1 MATRPSTSRRRRK
14 PPISHMMLITAA
26 QGNLTQTCPAIRGEP
41 RAPLPGAAD
50 GVLDGGRGRRP
61 TQPADAYTAIIASS
75 EWAAGLRSADAPRR
89 GLPPLARSA
98 PAASRLRAR
107 ARGARQRVRE
117 RGRTSVPA
125 HLPPQRARDLVRARR
140 QRSGGPVGG
149 SPRQRL
155 PRRHALGPVGPKRV
169 LLGSLAVMTV
179 AFALMPLIQTAWHA
193 FAIYTLWGIG
203 SGSFWP
209 SQSALLAGLTPAA
222 RRAPAYALQ
231 RLSMN
236 VGVALGGLVAG
247 LIASVGDPGS
257 FTVLF
262 AIDCATFVGYML
274 VLARVRAPALHE
286 GRLGGSW
293 RAVLRDRVFTRYTL
307 LNAAFMTAAISLVV
321 ELLPAFGKNV
331 TGISEKKVG
340 IVFALDAICVALFQL
355 PVVKLSEGRR
365 RMRGLALMGALWA
378 GALLA
383 VWAAG
388 AWTTATA
395 TFGILAAAVVVFAVG
410 ECLHGAI
417 QAPLSVDLAP
427 PPLVGR
433 YLAASS
439 ISWQIGWIIGPAAG
453 GFLLQHRPL
462 LLWPVAAGVNLAC
475 AAGAPPP
482 PPRPPHGAP
491 RSPPSGPR
499 HG

>member
-1 MATRPSTSRRRRK
+1 VRPV
-14 PPISHMMLITAA
+14 AA
-26 QGNLTQTCPAIRGEP
+26 
-41 RAPLPGAAD
+41 
-50 GVLDGGRGRRP
+50 
-61 TQPADAYTAIIASS
+61 Y
-75 EWAAGLRSADAPRR
+75 LRSLDP
-89 GLPPLARSA
+89 
-98 PAASRLRAR
+98 
-107 ARGARQRVRE
+107 
-117 RGRTSVPA
+117 
-125 HLPPQRARDLVRARR
+125 
-140 QRSGGPVGG
+140 
-149 SPRQRL
+149 RL
-155 PRRHALGPVGPKRV
+155 PREVYVLELGALVNAFGNGVVLPFLLIYLHNVRGISFGLAGSAAAVQSAAALGSGFLGGTLSDRVGPKRV

-209 SQSALLAGLTPAA
+209 SQSALLAGLTLAA

-236 VGVALGGLVAG
+236 VGVALGGVVAG

-262 AIDCATFVGYML
+262 AIDCVTFVGYML

-293 RAVLRDRVFTRYTL
+293 RAVVRDRVFTRYTL

-331 TGISEKKVG
+331 TGISEKEVG

-395 TFGILAAAVVVFAVG
+395 AFGILAAAVVVFAVG

-462 LLWPVAAGVNLAC
+462 LLWPLAAGVNLAC
-475 AAGAPPP
+475 AAGALALE
-482 PPRPPHGAP
+482 PRLPQGVRRTPYSEPAQVLP
-491 RSPPSGPR
+491 IAASG
-499 HG
+499 